1 MGLISRVSSRTY
13 RSFTS
18 CTKSKLIIMLKIVSP
33 RILPR
38 ISARNG
44 SLKIN
49 NLDPSLR
56 PNEVIAFFEAD
67 KGIIYSRTE
76 KRSNMILDFTN
87 DSTIKEIMDNRQSIN
102 MGDDR
107 KLFFQKISD
116 TEPFISIC
124 ANIPN
129 ANIATLRNIDKFQ
142 NVFIN
147 LNRNSDLVRFQ
158 FRDAESAV
166 DALYS
171 NIEVDGQ
178 PLNLFIEKDG
188 RFSMNT
194 FSVFLGGIPSETPNS
209 AILSHPDIA
218 GNIIHIKQGTNAKF
232 AFLYLRDLAHVDKL
246 QKNGLK
252 IDGVDISL
260 EMTGV
265 AKPKLDDTITL
276 TVASDRE
283 FSESELEELGQANQI
298 PFSNG
303 KGYLTFINDLDKDE
317 AKNLILNGVKI
328 NGEHFKVS
336 ARNECVLTKIF
347 KFPKEFDNSDIEAA
361 LDGQMYNLFEG
372 KSNKMG
378 FVTFFDEHDANAFRS
393 INIKGQNVIGE
404 MMDHNPKEAYKHTVF
419 VEFNPRGFP
428 DITPE
433 QVKASEP
440 FRILNSKENYSAD
453 AFTDKRNQTV
463 GIIKCRFK
471 KSAETLIDQGVMI
484 DGKWLMMNL
493 Q

>member
-1 MGLISRVSSRTY
+1 
-13 RSFTS
+13 
-18 CTKSKLIIMLKIVSP
+18 MLKLVTP

-38 ISARNG
+38 VSARNG
-44 SLKIN
+44 SLKIYN
-49 NLDPSLR
+49 VNPDLK
-56 PNEVIAFFEAD
+56 PNEVIQFFEAD
-67 KGIIYSRTE
+67 RGMLYGKTE
-76 KRSNMILDFTN
+76 KRSNLILNFNN
-87 DSTIKEIMDNRQSIN
+87 DATVKEIMDNKNTIH
-102 MGDDR
+102 MGDGR
-107 KLFFQKISD
+107 KLFFQKISEV
-116 TEPFISIC
+116 TEKPQVSVC
-124 ANIPN
+124 ANIPKVN
-129 ANIATLRNIDKFQ
+129 LQTLRNNKKFE
-142 NVFIN
+142 NCFIN
-147 LNRNSDLVRFQ
+147 ISKNNEEVRFM
-158 FRDAESAV
+158 FPDADAAN
-166 DALYS
+166 DALNS
-171 NIEVDGQ
+171 NIEYNGE
-178 PLNLFIEKDG
+178 PLTLWIEKES
-188 RFSMNT
+188 RFDFNSFT
-194 FSVFLGGIPSETPNS
+194 VFLGGIPSETPNS
-209 AILSHPDIA
+209 KILSHPDIA

-336 ARNECVLTKIF
+336 AKNECVLTKIF

-378 FVTFFDEHDANAFRS
+378 FVTFFDEDDANAFRS

-440 FRILNSKENYSAD
+440 FRILNSKETYSAD

-484 DGKWLMMNL
+484 DGKWLMMNM

>member
-1 MGLISRVSSRTY
+1 
-13 RSFTS
+13 
-18 CTKSKLIIMLKIVSP
+18 MLKLVTP

-38 ISARNG
+38 VSARNG
-44 SLKIN
+44 SLKIYN
-49 NLDPSLR
+49 VNPDLK
-56 PNEVIAFFEAD
+56 PNEVIQFFEAD
-67 KGIIYSRTE
+67 RGMLYGKTE
-76 KRSNMILDFTN
+76 KRSNLILNFNN
-87 DSTIKEIMDNRQSIN
+87 DATVKEIMDNKNTIH
-102 MGDDR
+102 MGDGR
-107 KLFFQKISD
+107 KLFFQKISEL
-116 TEPFISIC
+116 TEKPQVSVC
-124 ANIPN
+124 ANIPK
-129 ANIATLRNIDKFQ
+129 ANLQLLRNNEKLE
-142 NVFIN
+142 NCFIN
-147 LNRNSDLVRFQ
+147 ISKNNEEVRFM
-158 FRDAESAV
+158 FPDADAAN
-166 DALYS
+166 DALNS
-171 NIEVDGQ
+171 NIEYNGE
-178 PLNLFIEKDG
+178 PLTLWIEKES
-188 RFSMNT
+188 RFDFNSFT
-194 FSVFLGGIPSETPNS
+194 VFLGGIPSETPNS
-209 AILSHPDIA
+209 KILSHPDIA

-336 ARNECVLTKIF
+336 AKNECVLTKIF

-378 FVTFFDEHDANAFRS
+378 FVTFFDEDDANAFRS

-440 FRILNSKENYSAD
+440 FRILNSKETYSAD

-484 DGKWLMMNL
+484 DGKWLMMNM

>member
-1 MGLISRVSSRTY
+1 
-13 RSFTS
+13 
-18 CTKSKLIIMLKIVSP
+18 MLKLVSP
-33 RILPR
+33 RIIPR
-38 ISARNG
+38 VPARNG
-44 SLKIN
+44 SVKIHNVNPDLK
-49 NLDPSLR
+49 PS
-56 PNEVIAFFEAD
+56 EVISFFEAD
-67 KGIIYSRTE
+67 RGMLYGRTE
-76 KRSNMILDFTN
+76 KRSNLILSFDN
-87 DSTIKEIMDNRQSIN
+87 DATVKEIMDNRNTIH
-102 MGDDR
+102 MGDGR
-107 KLFFQKISD
+107 KLFFQKISEL
-116 TEPFISIC
+116 TEKPQVSVC
-124 ANIPN
+124 ANIPKVN
-129 ANIATLRNIDKFQ
+129 LQTLRNNEKFA
-142 NVFIN
+142 NCFIN
-147 LNRNSDLVRFQ
+147 ISKNNEEVRFM
-158 FRDAESAV
+158 FPDADAAN
-166 DALYS
+166 DALNS
-171 NIEVDGQ
+171 NIEYNGE
-178 PLNLFIEKDG
+178 PLTLWIEKES
-188 RFSMNT
+188 RFDFNSFT
-194 FSVFLGGIPSETPNS
+194 VFLGGIPSETPNS
-209 AILSHPDIA
+209 KILSHPDIA

-336 ARNECVLTKIF
+336 AKNECVLTKIF

-378 FVTFFDEHDANAFRS
+378 FVTFFDEDDANAFRS

-440 FRILNSKENYSAD
+440 FRILNSKETYSAD

-484 DGKWLMMNL
+484 DGKWLMMNM